1 MDVHDSRRSLG
12 IRRVDNFDMEL
23 SQQSKRAKE
32 EERRVHKKKIL
43 TKMERENIFGLM
55 KLEIN
60 RKEKVEEKEK
70 NMFCFTN

>member
-32 EERRVHKKKIL
+32 EERRVHKKNPH
-43 TKMERENIFGLM
+43 ENGA
-55 KLEIN
+55 
-60 RKEKVEEKEK
+60 RKYFRANEA
-70 NMFCFTN
+70 